1 MSTNKPSQ
9 NPLNRQAGGTH
20 YTRLDYQPIE
30 FSVDNNLDPCA
41 AFITKHLARL
51 GEKGSK
57 VLELEKVLHYLE
69 LRQSFSYQPWTQ
81 GLRVPMARLAE
92 QPNITHEQRD
102 LLYSF
107 SIYLTNHG
115 QAHIFR
121 ADLQHALATAKQ
133 EESVWKKTKAVAD
146 NAEKKNQ

>member
-1 MSTNKPSQ
+1 MNSK
-9 NPLNRQAGGTH
+9 NPLSRQAGGTH
-20 YTRLDYQPIE
+20 YTRLAYQSIE
-30 FSVDNNLDPCA
+30 FSVDNSLDPCA

-57 VLELEKVLHYLE
+57 VLELEKILHYLE
-69 LRQSFSYQPWTQ
+69 LRQSFNYQPWTQ

-92 QPNITHEQRD
+92 QPNITREQSE
-102 LLYSF
+102 LLYAF

-121 ADLQHALATAKQ
+121 ADLQGALAAAKK
-133 EESVWKKTKAVAD
+133 EESVLKKTKAVAD